1 MNSITTGGGN
11 RNWWLWSNYNKSKG
25 NKKPNY
31 GFGFNGNG
39 NRYNNYVEDVQEEKV
54 PLPASREPGRVPTQ
68 VPSADLAQGLYKHPD
83 SFITFKRA
91 A

>member
-1 MNSITTGGGN
+1 MIVLPVRIEARNGEVTGPD
-11 RNWWLWSNYNKSKG
+11 SE
-25 NKKPNY
+25 KKRMT
-31 GFGFNGNG
+31 G

-54 PLPASREPGRVPTQ
+54 PLPVSREPGRVPSQ

-83 SFITFKRA
+83 KFITFKRA

>member
-1 MNSITTGGGN
+1 MT
-11 RNWWLWSNYNKSKG
+11 
-25 NKKPNY
+25 
-31 GFGFNGNG
+31 G

-54 PLPASREPGRVPTQ
+54 PLPASHEPGRVPTQ

-83 SFITFKRA
+83 KFITFKRA